1 MKDGGDGMVPALEI
15 EELSVYYGEDCALEN
30 ISLNV
35 EQNEFLGIIGPNGGG
50 KTTLLKA
57 ILGLVQPRAG
67 MIRILGE
74 TGDKARRSIGYVPQF
89 SRFDR
94 RFPISVEEV
103 VLMGRLAGRSPWFV
117 RYGRADRGMAASLLE
132 RLEIADLGR
141 RQIGQLSGGQLQR
154 VMIARALAVEPR
166 ILILDEPTASVD
178 SASKTRIY
186 DILRDLNRE
195 MTILI
200 VTHDLSAV
208 SSNIG
213 KIACLNQQLFYH
225 GRTELEA
232 GLVERVYGCP
242 VDLIAHGV
250 PHRVLRNHDGEG
262 GGL

>member
-1 MKDGGDGMVPALEI
+1 MKLALDI
-15 EELSVYYGEDCALEN
+15 SNLTVFYGEDCALKE
-30 ISLNV
+30 ISLQV
-35 EQNEFLGIIGPNGGG
+35 EEREFLAIIGPNGGG

-57 ILGLVQPRAG
+57 ILGLVKPESG
-67 MIRILGE
+67 EIRIFGE
-74 TGDKARRSIGYVPQF
+74 TGAAGRRSIGYVPQF

-94 RFPISVEEV
+94 RFPISVAEV

-117 RYGRADRGMAASLLE
+117 RFSDQDRKMVDALLT
-132 RLEIADLGR
+132 RLEIADLKH

-154 VMIARALAVEPR
+154 VLIARALAVEPKM
-166 ILILDEPTASVD
+166 LILDEPTASVD

-186 DILRDLNRE
+186 EILKELNQE

-232 GLVERVYGCP
+232 GLVEKVYGCP

-250 PHRVLRNHDGEG
+250 PHRVLRGHEEG
-262 GGL
+262 TV

>member
-1 MKDGGDGMVPALEI
+1 MSLALEI
-15 EELSVYYGEDCALEN
+15 NNLSVYYGEDCALSK

-35 EQNEFLGIIGPNGGG
+35 QENEFLGIIGPNGGG

-57 ILGLVQPRAG
+57 ILGLVQPQAG
-67 MIRILGE
+67 TIRIFGQ
-74 TGDKARRSIGYVPQF
+74 GGAKGRRHIGYVPQF

-117 RYGRADRGMAASLLE
+117 RFDDKERALVEALLA
-132 RLEIADLGR
+132 RLEIADLKN

-154 VMIARALAVEPR
+154 VLIARALAVEPR

-186 DILRDLNRE
+186 EILKELNKE

-208 SSNIG
+208 SSNID

-232 GLVERVYGCP
+232 GLVEKVYGCP

-250 PHRVLRNHDGEG
+250 PHRVLHDHDDEG
-262 GGL
+262 GTL

>member
-1 MKDGGDGMVPALEI
+1 MDGSSISLALEI
-15 EELSVYYGEDCALEN
+15 TNLSVFYGEDCALEN

-35 EQNEFLGIIGPNGGG
+35 AEHEFLGIIGPNGGG

-57 ILGLVQPRAG
+57 ILGLVQPQSG
-67 MIRILGE
+67 TVRIFGQS
-74 TGDKARRSIGYVPQF
+74 GDKARRSIGYVPQF

-117 RYGRADRGMAASLLE
+117 RYDTKDRALVESLLG
-132 RLEIADLGR
+132 RLEIADLKQ

-154 VMIARALAVEPR
+154 VLIARALAVEPR

-186 DILRDLNRE
+186 EILKELNKE

-208 SSNIG
+208 SSNID

-232 GLVERVYGCP
+232 GLVEKVYGCP

-250 PHRVLRNHDGEG
+250 PHRVLRGHEDQG
-262 GGL
+262 GAL

>member
-1 MKDGGDGMVPALEI
+1 MTLALEVQKM
-15 EELSVYYGEDCALEN
+15 SVYYGEDCALHD
-30 ISLNV
+30 ISLQV
-35 EQNEFLGIIGPNGGG
+35 EEHEFLGIIGPNGGG

-57 ILGLVQPRAG
+57 ILGLVEPKEGRV
-67 MIRILGE
+67 MIFGE
-74 TGDKARRSIGYVPQF
+74 TGANARRNIGYVPQF

-94 RFPISVEEV
+94 KFPISVEEV
-103 VLMGRLAGRSPWFV
+103 VLMGRLAGRTPWFV
-117 RYGRADRGMAASLLE
+117 RYTAADRQLVEQLLQ
-132 RLEIADLGR
+132 RLEIADLKQ

-154 VMIARALAVEPR
+154 VLIARALAVEPR

-186 DILRDLNRE
+186 ELLKELNQD

-208 SSNIG
+208 SSNID

-232 GLVERVYGCP
+232 GLVEKVYGCP

-250 PHRVLRNHDGEG
+250 PHRVLRGHEEG
-262 GGL
+262 TL

>member
-1 MKDGGDGMVPALEI
+1 MTLALDISNLNVFYGD
-15 EELSVYYGEDCALEN
+15 DCALKDINLQVDER
-30 ISLNV
+30 
-35 EQNEFLGIIGPNGGG
+35 EFLAIIGPNGGG

-57 ILGLVQPRAG
+57 ILGLVTPDSG
-67 MIRILGE
+67 EIRIFGRSGE
-74 TGDKARRSIGYVPQF
+74 AARRSIGYVPQF

-103 VLMGRLAGRSPWFV
+103 VLIGRLAGRSPWFS
-117 RYGRADRGMAASLLE
+117 RFSRADRQLVDALLE
-132 RLEIADLGR
+132 RLEIADLKH

-154 VMIARALAVEPR
+154 VLIARALAVEPQ

-186 DILRDLNRE
+186 DLLKELNRE

-208 SSNIG
+208 SSNID

-225 GRTELEA
+225 GQTELEA
-232 GLVERVYGCP
+232 GLVEKVYGCP

-250 PHRVLRNHDGEG
+250 PHRVLRGHEEESR
-262 GGL
+262 

>member
-1 MKDGGDGMVPALEI
+1 MSLALEVHN
-15 EELSVYYGEDCALEN
+15 LSVFYGEDCALED

-35 EQNEFLGIIGPNGGG
+35 EEHEFLGIIGPNGGG

-57 ILGLVQPRAG
+57 ILGLVQPQSG
-67 MIRILGE
+67 TVRIFGQ
-74 TGDKARRSIGYVPQF
+74 TGDKARRDIGYVPQF

-103 VLMGRLAGRSPWFV
+103 VLMGRLSGRSPWFV
-117 RYGRADRGMAASLLE
+117 QFAANDREVVDSMLA
-132 RLEIADLGR
+132 RLEIADLKQ

-154 VMIARALAVEPR
+154 VLIARALAVEPR

-186 DILRDLNRE
+186 EILKELNKE

-208 SSNIG
+208 SSNID
-213 KIACLNQQLFYH
+213 KIACLNHQLFYH

-232 GLVERVYGCP
+232 GLVEKVYGCP

-250 PHRVLRNHDGEG
+250 PHRVLRGHEDEG
-262 GGL
+262 GAL